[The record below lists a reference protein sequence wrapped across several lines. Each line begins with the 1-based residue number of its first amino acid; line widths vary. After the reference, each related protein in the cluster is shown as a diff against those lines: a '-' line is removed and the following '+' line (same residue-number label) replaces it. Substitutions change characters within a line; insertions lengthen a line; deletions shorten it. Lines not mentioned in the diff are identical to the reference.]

1 MWIVSVLIAQV
12 AGIVGSMFTMPSVA
26 GWYQTINRPS
36 WNPPGWLF
44 GPVWVSLYTLMGI
57 AAYLVWQKRD
67 LGQVV
72 KTALIVYGVQL
83 LLNTLWSILFFGMK
97 NPGLALVEILI
108 LLSTIILTTVL
119 FYKIRP
125 VTLWLLLPYIL
136 WVSFASFLNYTIWSL
151 NR

>member
-1 MWIVSVLIAQV
+1 MWIVSILIAQL
-12 AGIVGSMFTMPSVA
+12 AGVVGSFFTMPSVA
-26 GWYQTINRPS
+26 GWYQTINKPS

-44 GPVWVSLYTLMGI
+44 GPVWISLYTLMGI

-67 LGQVV
+67 LGQAV
-72 KTALIVYGVQL
+72 KSALIVYGIQL
-83 LLNTLWSILFFGMK
+83 ALNSLWSILFFGLK
-97 NPGLALVEILI
+97 NPGLALAEILV
-108 LLSTIILTTVL
+108 LLAMIVVTMIL

-125 VTLWLLLPYIL
+125 VTLWLLLPYVL